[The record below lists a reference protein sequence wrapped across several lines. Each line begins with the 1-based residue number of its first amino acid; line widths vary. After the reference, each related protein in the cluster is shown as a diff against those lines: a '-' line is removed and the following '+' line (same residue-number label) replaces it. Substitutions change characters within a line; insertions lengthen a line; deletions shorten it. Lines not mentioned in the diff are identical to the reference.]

1 MNIWNFVLSFGWLPW
16 VIMGLIGFILG
27 WLLKPSGKVEGD
39 LSLEGEGALRSE
51 NDALRARVAELEAA
65 LAAKDAEVS
74 DLSGQVATANLTE
87 GRKKKTLRGDF
98 THELISER
106 RALLANGV
114 LDAVLA
120 QDPVKEVAIALH
132 LVADAFGRSPLKVD
146 STEPPVRIYFRESL

>member
-65 LAAKDAEVS
+65 LAAKVPRAVAMLA
-74 DLSGQVATANLTE
+74 LSNAITIECQAT
-87 GRKKKTLRGDF
+87 R
-98 THELISER
+98 S
-106 RALLANGV
+106 
-114 LDAVLA
+114 
-120 QDPVKEVAIALH
+120 IAL
-132 LVADAFGRSPLKVD
+132 S
-146 STEPPVRIYFRESL
+146 